1 MFLDR
6 TKNGPTIS
14 DYEAIWIQLDE
25 IRRFPVFDYVDY
37 TDYETPYPLARTS
50 YTPRGPRAGPGAR
63 SRVMAASTPR
73 SGRVDVRN

>member
-37 TDYETPYPLARTS
+37 TDYETPYPLERTS
-50 YTPRGPRAGPGAR
+50 YTPRGPRARPGAAR
-63 SRVMAASTPR
+63 RMVPARYMSR
-73 SGRVDVRN
+73 